1 MFARHD
7 TPEIHERARQ
17 SDPHGRRYQR
27 RGTAMAKEMHGDV
40 EFEVT
45 VSSFVENLIIDNFNL
60 CEFSTSSELL
70 NSRANT
76 SALFDMSIASYVSA
90 LISV

>member
-1 MFARHD
+1 MVFARHD
-7 TPEIHERARQ
+7 TSEIHERARQ

-45 VSSFVENLIIDNFNL
+45 VSSFVENLIIDN
-60 CEFSTSSELL
+60 
-70 NSRANT
+70 
-76 SALFDMSIASYVSA
+76 SIYVSFQRRVNLFA
-90 LISV
+90 S